1 MPAYGDFMVT
11 RTGGFVAW
19 TIRWLCHS
27 PVNHAAVYIGGGK
40 VVEAQPGGARLADVS
55 LYPHAIWSDM
65 PLSHEDRAVIVWISL
80 SLVGTPYSF
89 ADIAALAV
97 ALITG
102 RRTPRWIADRLSRP
116 DRLICSQLVDE
127 AYRRAGVHLFQ
138 DRDRLPCEVTPG
150 DLLDVIEE
158 QRAAA

>member
-1 MPAYGDFMVT
+1 MPTIGDYMVT

-40 VVEAQPGGARLADVS
+40 VVEAQPGGARVTDVAK
-55 LYPHAIWSDM
+55 YPDAIWSDM
-65 PLSHEDRAVIVWISL
+65 PLVHDDRVVIVWISL

-89 ADIAALAV
+89 WDIAALAV

-102 RRTPRWIADRLSRP
+102 RRTPRWIAHRLSRP

-127 AYRRAGVHLFQ
+127 AYRRAGVHLFDDAQ
-138 DRDRLPCEVTPG
+138 RLPCEVTPG
-150 DLLDVIEE
+150 DLLNLIEE